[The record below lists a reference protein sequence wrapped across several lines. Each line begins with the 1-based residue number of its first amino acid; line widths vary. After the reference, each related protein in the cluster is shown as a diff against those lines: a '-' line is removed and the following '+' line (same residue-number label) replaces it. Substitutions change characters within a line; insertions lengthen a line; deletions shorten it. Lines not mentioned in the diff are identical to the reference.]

1 MKTLKISDNKKVS
14 ALQKE
19 FNEIFPFLKV
29 EFFNHRHGAFKGSP
43 KKDILNTD
51 LLFKQCRKKHTS
63 GTMVIK
69 EDMQVSELE
78 KLFQEIFGLSAQ
90 VFRKSGRSWIET
102 TVTDDWTLAR
112 QNKEGQDL
120 SSFLSH

>member
-1 MKTLKISDNKKVS
+1 MRTLKISNNKKVS
-14 ALQKE
+14 TLQKE

-29 EFFNHRHGAFKGSP
+29 EFFNHTHQPFKGSP
-43 KKDILNTD
+43 KKEMLDTK
-51 LLFKQCRKKHTS
+51 LLFRQCRKKHTP
-63 GTMVIK
+63 GTIVIK
-69 EDMQVSELE
+69 EDMPVFELE
-78 KLFQEIFGLSAQ
+78 ELFQELFGLSAQ

-120 SSFLSH
+120 SFLSH